1 MLSDSEIMSLY
12 TSKVKRPRSYFTQY
26 ERVPRCPVKS
36 WGYSW
41 QDFDF
46 PRVHAILDFKNWIS
60 KHNITSENM
69 AYTCDSDPELE
80 FISRRTSTFLPY
92 PTYDLHTISSTHS
105 EAFDFFLFNQ
115 TLEHLQ
121 NPFIAVKSIYDTL
134 KPGGYCFT
142 SVPTINIPHT
152 TPYHYGGFNP
162 MGLAIMFK
170 HAGFEILE
178 IGQWGNLE
186 YIKTI
191 FERQSWVGYNTLNR
205 NGIVT
210 NEELNVCQCWILA
223 KKL

>member
-1 MLSDSEIMSLY
+1 MLTDSEIMELY
-12 TSKVKRPRSYFTQY
+12 VSKVKRPVSYFTQY
-26 ERVPRCPVKS
+26 EKVPPCPVKS

-46 PRVHAILDFKNWIS
+46 PRVHAILDFRRWIS
-60 KHNITSENM
+60 DYNIKPESL
-69 AYTCDSDPELE
+69 AYTCDTDPELE
-80 FISRRTSTFLPY
+80 FITQQRSVYIPY
-92 PTYDLHTISSTHS
+92 PNYDLHTIGTQFKD
-105 EAFDFFLFNQ
+105 EFDFFLFNQ
-115 TLEHLQ
+115 TIEHLQ
-121 NPFIAVKSIYDTL
+121 NPFIAVQSIYETL

-170 HAGFEILE
+170 NAGFEVVE
-178 IGQWGNLE
+178 IGQWGNLD

-191 FERQSWVGYNTLNR
+191 FERQGWIGYNTLNR

-210 NEELNVCQCWILA
+210 NEENNVCQCWILA
-223 KKL
+223 KKI